1 MNGFYRDE
9 CVSVT
14 NTRERDEER
23 ERERER
29 RVERE
34 ELFLQRRREIRT
46 LGEIDVVCFFM
57 CNGKRRGRKLTR
69 SLVYS
74 IFLISFHLV
83 LSKSCDMDHTRTKT
97 PPFLVGFSSFIVRKK
112 KGREFS
118 HLTPEQKHLHTTR
131 THTPFL
137 LLIQRHVFPPPPP
150 PPPLYRET
158 RLLL

>member
-1 MNGFYRDE
+1 MWGAQLNGFYRDE

-74 IFLISFHLV
+74 IFLISFH
-83 LSKSCDMDHTRTKT
+83 
-97 PPFLVGFSSFIVRKK
+97 FGKK
-112 KGREFS
+112 KRKGILSS
-118 HLTPEQKHLHTTR
+118 HFRTQTPLHT
-131 THTPFL
+131 
-137 LLIQRHVFPPPPP
+137 I
-150 PPPLYRET
+150 
-158 RLLL
+158 

>member
-1 MNGFYRDE
+1 MWGAQLNGFYRDE

-74 IFLISFHLV
+74 IFLLSFHFGKKKEGNSLISFQNTNSSAHYLNEHTHLV
-83 LSKSCDMDHTRTKT
+83 FDTTTEMFFH
-97 PPFLVGFSSFIVRKK
+97 
-112 KGREFS
+112 
-118 HLTPEQKHLHTTR
+118 HLYHHHHPCIER
-131 THTPFL
+131 
-137 LLIQRHVFPPPPP
+137 
-150 PPPLYRET
+150 

>member
-1 MNGFYRDE
+1 MWGAQLNGFYRDE

-14 NTRERDEER
+14 NTRERDEGR

-74 IFLISFHLV
+74 IFLISFH
-83 LSKSCDMDHTRTKT
+83 
-97 PPFLVGFSSFIVRKK
+97 FGKK
-112 KGREFS
+112 KEGNSLISLQNKNTCTLLNE
-118 HLTPEQKHLHTTR
+118 
-131 THTPFL
+131 HTPF
-137 LLIQRHVFPPPPP
+137 LLIQRHVFPPPIPP
-150 PPPLYRET
+150 PPFCIER

>member
-1 MNGFYRDE
+1 MWGAQLNGFYRDE

-74 IFLISFHLV
+74 IFLLSFH
-83 LSKSCDMDHTRTKT
+83 
-97 PPFLVGFSSFIVRKK
+97 FGKK
-112 KGREFS
+112 KEGNS
-118 HLTPEQKHLHTTR
+118 LISLQNKNTSAHYLTN
-131 THTPFL
+131 THT
-137 LLIQRHVFPPPPP
+137 LLIQQRKCFSTTYTTTTTLV
-150 PPPLYRET
+150 
-158 RLLL
+158 

>member
-1 MNGFYRDE
+1 MGCAVEWLLSQRVRFRYKHMRK
-9 CVSVT
+9 
-14 NTRERDEER
+14 RRG
-23 ERERER
+23 ERER

-34 ELFLQRRREIRT
+34 ELFLQRREIRT

-74 IFLISFHLV
+74 IFLISFH
-83 LSKSCDMDHTRTKT
+83 
-97 PPFLVGFSSFIVRKK
+97 FGKK

-118 HLTPEQKHLHTTR
+118 HLTPEQKHLCTLLNEHTHAFDT
-131 THTPFL
+131 TTEMFFH
-137 LLIQRHVFPPPPP
+137 H
-150 PPPLYRET
+150 LYHHHHPCIER